1 MKKKELDIGLKDVT
15 DEVKTSSL
23 SILSPEC
30 EACPFVKKCKCKRMV
45 AEAYLMPESAEMSSP
60 VLELLVIKHD
70 YRDIKVAPNTTI
82 TIDLEE
88 LKKQIE
94 RDIYRK
100 AGIGLNYGA

>member
-1 MKKKELDIGLKDVT
+1 ML
-15 DEVKTSSL
+15 SL
-23 SILSPEC
+23 SRLSPEC
-30 EACPFVKKCKCKRMV
+30 AACPFVEKCKYKRMA
-45 AEAYLMPESAEMSSP
+45 AEAYLMPASAEMVAPAMKP
-60 VLELLVIKHD
+60 VSVKHD

>member
-1 MKKKELDIGLKDVT
+1 MT
-15 DEVKTSSL
+15 NL
-23 SILSPEC
+23 SRISPEC
-30 EACPFVKKCKCKRMV
+30 EKCPFVKKCNNKRMV
-45 AEAYLMPESAEMSSP
+45 AEAYLIHSSAEMLAP
-60 VLELLVIKHD
+60 ALEPMAVRHD

-100 AGIGLNYGA
+100 AGIGVDYGA

>member
-1 MKKKELDIGLKDVT
+1 MT
-15 DEVKTSSL
+15 NL
-23 SILSPEC
+23 SRLSPEC
-30 EACPFVKKCKCKRMV
+30 EKCPFDEKCNNKRMV
-45 AEAYLMPESAEMSSP
+45 AYSYLVPTSAEMDAP
-60 VLELLVIKHD
+60 LLEPMAVNHD

-94 RDIYRK
+94 RDIYRS

>member
-1 MKKKELDIGLKDVT
+1 MP
-15 DEVKTSSL
+15 SL
-23 SILSPEC
+23 SRLSPEC
-30 EACPFVKKCKCKRMV
+30 AACPFVKKCKNKRMA
-45 AEAYLMPESAEMSSP
+45 AEAYLIPSSAEMVSP
-60 VLELLVIKHD
+60 VMEPVSVNHD